1 MALIEKL
8 TAIGDAIREKTGKT
22 DGLTLD
28 AMPGEIEGIQSG
40 GSVITEEWQRP
51 SAWPDLSSLGIPE
64 PGTLYFTYDCRDTIS
79 GKQPGTLCLTI
90 PINKLEMGYIEGGR
104 FVSVK
109 AVENADLPTD
119 MGDFVVYRAMIENGW
134 SFTGDSITQLY
145 ACPCVEV
152 YGTADGSKGS
162 LEHADS
168 YRGPSPR
175 VKAVTIFGNNAMHF
189 NGTGSSNHDYEVEY
203 LNTQD
208 WADKTAATSMSWK
221 FCSLINIKH
230 LTLPFTTPNV
240 TNFSNFLRGC
250 TMLETLDISTFNTSS
265 ATNMSYMF
273 LGCRRLKRL
282 DLSHFVTTKVTNFN
296 SMFDGCFALHDV
308 DFSSLD
314 TSGAT
319 TTPISMF
326 YGCPNL
332 TNLKVG
338 KINKSFKFTN
348 CDRLSHESLLNV
360 IAALEA
366 TENALTLTIGSK
378 NLQKLTEEE
387 ISVATEKG
395 WTVV

>member
-8 TAIGDAIREKTGKT
+8 TAIGDAIRSKTGKT
-22 DGLTLD
+22 NGLTLD

-90 PINKLEMGYIEGGR
+90 PISKLEMGYIEGGR

-119 MGDFVVYRAMIENGW
+119 MGDFVVYRAMIETGW
-134 SFTGDSITQLY
+134 SFVGDSVSQLY

-152 YGTADGSKGS
+152 YGTADSKKGS
-162 LEHADS
+162 LNISDS
-168 YRGPSPR
+168 YRCISPT
-175 VKAVTIFGNNAMHF
+175 VKAVTIFGNRSMYFSVASPANY
-189 NGTGSSNHDYEVEY
+189 NCEVEY

-208 WADKTAATSMSWK
+208 WADDTTVTSMSWK
-221 FCSLINIKH
+221 FASLINIKH

-240 TNFSNFLRGC
+240 TDFGNFLRQC

-273 LGCRRLKRL
+273 NGCQRLKRL
-282 DLSHFVTTKVTNFN
+282 DLSHFVTSKVTNFN
-296 SMFDGCFALHDV
+296 SMFNGCFSLYDV
-308 DFSSLD
+308 DFSNLD

-319 TTPISMF
+319 TTPITMF
-326 YGCPNL
+326 SYCPNL

-338 KINKSFKFTN
+338 KINKSFKFSDCN
-348 CDRLSHESLLNV
+348 RLSHESLLNV

-366 TENALTLTIGSK
+366 TEDALTLTIGST
-378 NLQKLTEEE
+378 NLKKLTEEE
-387 ISVATEKG
+387 IAVATEKG